1 MAMDVTAL
9 NAASSSLVGNTS
21 TNSTS
26 AEASQD
32 RFLKLLVAQLNN
44 QDPMNPM
51 DNAQMTSQLAQI
63 NTVSGIQTL
72 NDTMTSMASQIAAL
86 QSLQGSATIGREVL
100 TAGDTL
106 NVTDGVGKGA
116 FDLGSA
122 ADAVKVEIR
131 TAGGTL
137 LGTQDMGAL
146 QAGRQAITWDA
157 SKYTN
162 SGDLTFKVIAT
173 KGGTAVT
180 TTALERS
187 KVVSVSNDNNVLNLQ
202 LQNGASVAYSAV
214 KAIL

>member
-1 MAMDVTAL
+1 MALDVTAL
-9 NAASSSLVGNTS
+9 NATSSSLTKTT
-21 TNSTS
+21 TNSTT

-72 NDTMTSMASQIAAL
+72 NDTMKSMATQISAL
-86 QSLQGSATIGREVL
+86 QSLQGSATIGHEVL
-100 TAGDTL
+100 TEGSTL
-106 NVTDGVGKGA
+106 SVADGVGKGS
-116 FDLGSA
+116 FDLSGA
-122 ADAVKVEIR
+122 ADAVKVEVR

-137 LGTQDMGAL
+137 LGTVDMGAL
-146 QAGRQAITWDA
+146 GTGRQAFTWDA

-162 SGDLTFKVIAT
+162 SGDLSFKVTAT
-173 KGGTAVT
+173 NSGTAVT
-180 TTALERS
+180 TTALERN
-187 KVVSVSNDNNVLNLQ
+187 KVVSVSNENNVLNLQ
-202 LQNGASVAYSAV
+202 LQNGDSVAYSAV